1 MKKITLVIEYS
12 NFFDKDIT
20 NFLSSLDGV
29 LNSNINT
36 KNNEI
41 YVEYD
46 SSLISLKLL
55 KMNILLYLNLIN
67 IPSIVSFNKHDN
79 KNIKNKTIT
88 IEDLCCEFCLK
99 CMIEELL
106 EIDGIVSAY
115 TDFDYINKV
124 NVNIFITYND
134 KLIDDYK
141 LKEIKNKFN
150 HYY

>member
-1 MKKITLVIEYS
+1 
-12 NFFDKDIT
+12 
-20 NFLSSLDGV
+20 
-29 LNSNINT
+29 
-36 KNNEI
+36 
-41 YVEYD
+41 
-46 SSLISLKLL
+46 
-55 KMNILLYLNLIN
+55 MNILLYLNLIN

-79 KNIKNKTIT
+79 ENIKNEAIT

-106 EIDGIVSAY
+106 EIGGIVSAY

-134 KLIDDYK
+134 KLVDDYK
-141 LKEIKNKFN
+141 LKEIKDKFN